1 MNTTSWI
8 VPVLSLTL
16 VLVVFVSICLVLW
29 FEPTMR
35 MLYKCVLSLIPMVYL
50 IPLIFWLATVLY
62 VVFYFLYLIG
72 VSAPS
77 FVLFYDTKPV
87 WFNILAI
94 IYAVFGRLFNK
105 IFLVLSF
112 VLAGRLNIR
121 KDNVFDY
128 E

>member
-8 VPVLSLTL
+8 VSVLSLTL
-16 VLVVFVSICLVLW
+16 VLVVFLSICLVLW

-35 MLYKCVLSLIPMVYL
+35 VLYKFVLSLIPMVYL
-50 IPLIFWLATVLY
+50 IPLVFWLTTVLY
-62 VVFYFLYLIG
+62 VVFYCLYLIG
-72 VSAPS
+72 IQDPS
-77 FVLFYDTKPV
+77 IVAFYDTKPV

-94 IYAVFGRLFNK
+94 VYAVFGRLFNK
-105 IFLVLSF
+105 IFLILSF